1 MIPFHEVLLR
11 LFGALIG
18 VERDLRTVIFAL
30 TVLGWVTEKLSLK
43 RRSMFSRFT
52 RPLAQNVAVEI
63 HSLLANMNISMR
75 QFRVSGT
82 GNNSVVEFEADVS
95 NHQEEQILAQL
106 NREGVVTEVVP
117 YEVHP

>member
-1 MIPFHEVLLR
+1 MIPFHEVMLR

-63 HSLLANMNISMR
+63 HSLLANMKISMR

-95 NHQEEQILAQL
+95 NHQEEQIIVQL
-106 NREGVVTEVVP
+106 SPEGVVTEVVP
-117 YEVHP
+117 CEARL